1 MTVVPQDEQRH
12 DARYYF
18 QVANKAYQEKD
29 YAALVD
35 NMKLALALRP
45 THETYM
51 YYLAA
56 GYSLT
61 GRKAEALALLSQAAN
76 MGFVYNL
83 EGKADFEAIGGTD
96 EFRSILS
103 KIESNKAPVINS
115 EVAATVAEKDL
126 IPEGIAYDPVKQA
139 FFLGSVYKQKIV
151 MVDQKGETSDFSS
164 PQDGLWSAL
173 GMKVDPIRRLLWVS
187 TTAQP
192 QMRNYK
198 EEDNGK
204 SEIFKYDVT
213 SGRLLKK
220 YLLPNTPERH
230 WLGDLAVN
238 SRGDV
243 FATDSVSPA
252 IYVIDHHKDE
262 LELFTKGPPF
272 ANAQGLAFTPDEK
285 HLLMTDYSLG
295 VFLIDVKT
303 REYRN
308 LPAPPDTTLLG
319 IDGLCAYR
327 GSLIGVQNG
336 INPNRIVRVFL
347 NADST
352 KIEKLQVLE
361 VNNPLFNEPTL
372 GVVVGNSFYF
382 TANSQWSAV
391 DQKGQIQSTENLKG
405 PIILK
410 LRLR

>member
-1 MTVVPQDEQRH
+1 
-12 DARYYF
+12 
-18 QVANKAYQEKD
+18 
-29 YAALVD
+29 
-35 NMKLALALRP
+35 
-45 THETYM
+45 
-51 YYLAA
+51 
-56 GYSLT
+56 
-61 GRKAEALALLSQAAN
+61 
-76 MGFVYNL
+76 MGFVYDL
-83 EGKADFEAIGGTD
+83 EGKADFEAIRGTD
-96 EFRSILS
+96 EFKSILR
-103 KIESNKAPVINS
+103 KIEGNKAPVIDS
-115 EVAATVAEKDL
+115 EVAVTASERDF
-126 IPEGIAYDPVKQA
+126 IPEGIAYDPVKQV

-151 MVDQKGETSDFSS
+151 MIDKKRDAIDFST

-173 GMKVDPIRRLLWVS
+173 GMKVDAARRLLWVS
-187 TTAQP
+187 TTAHP
-192 QMRNYK
+192 QMKNYT
-198 EEDNGK
+198 EEDSGK
-204 SEIFKYDVT
+204 SGIFKYDLT
-213 SGRLLKK
+213 SGKLLKR
-220 YLLPNTPERH
+220 YLLPNKPEPH
-230 WLGDLAVN
+230 WLGDLTVN

-272 ANAQGLAFTPDEK
+272 ANAQGLVLTPDER

-308 LPAPPDTTLLG
+308 LPPPLDTTLMG

-327 GSLIGVQNG
+327 GSLKGVQNG

-372 GVVVGNSFYF
+372 GVVVGNLFYF

-391 DQKGQIQSTENLKG
+391 DQKGQLLSPENLKG